1 MMNIKKNL
9 LLISDW
15 LLFFVMLILILI
27 ECIFLIQNYS
37 QQDLNLVQHN
47 SELTSI
53 KLYADGDNASQDA
66 ATSAHYKAIEIGVTA
81 GVLGT
86 IIIVLLIIYFI
97 KKKRETL

>member
-15 LLFFVMLILILI
+15 LLFFIMLILILI

-37 QQDLNLVQHN
+37 QQDLNFVQHN
-47 SELTSI
+47 SELMSI
-53 KLYADGDNASQDA
+53 KLYADGDNAIQDA
-66 ATSAHYKAIEIGVTA
+66 ATSANYKAIEIGVTA

-97 KKKRETL
+97 KKKRGTL